1 MNQDFIESYPDLVSE
16 DVCNDI
22 IKRIDYILNR
32 RVSIYMQENVIAD
45 QRVDAAI
52 FAEHDYPEAHNIVND
67 ALSYAIKSYTEKY
80 KTLDW

>member
-1 MNQDFIESYPDLVSE
+1 MHQDFIESYPDLVSE

-52 FAEHDYPEAHNIVND
+52 FAEHDYPEAHNIVTV
-67 ALSYAIKSYTEKY
+67 SYTHL
-80 KTLDW
+80 TLPTSDLV